1 MKKLFTFVAAALMS
15 ASAFAQAHCEWTVE
29 QLPQQ
34 VFAGQAAAVEAGFV
48 TMWWAPDTSEGG
60 VGDAAPVKWMG
71 MPACDLINTAN
82 IKVSLPLDYNY
93 VSVGNNK
100 YSGVSYAYKLIMGM
114 NNSTR
119 DGIDP
124 LNFAEGL
131 TNNSYIRKSGN
142 ADQKPEG
149 SETGYVINDA
159 IIKIKV
165 KSANYGAITLT
176 YNRGGNNSAMYVV
189 DSTKTRNILWS
200 VTRCPDDNVQN
211 HVARFGVEPGHTY
224 YVMASEKGSV
234 ELYGIEYDECTD
246 EDYEVLVSEANS
258 TDLWTAAQLPN
269 EVFAGQAA
277 AVAAGYTTM
286 WWAPDT
292 SEGGVGDAA
301 PVKWM
306 GMPACDLIN
315 TANIKVSLP
324 LDYNYV
330 SVGNN
335 KYSGVSYAYKLI
347 MGMNNS
353 TRDGIDPLNFAEGL
367 TNNSYI
373 RKSGNADQK
382 PEGSETGYVINDAII
397 KINVPADGNYGRV
410 ILNYNR
416 GGNNS
421 AMYVVDSTKTNQV
434 LQTTTR
440 CPDDAVKTH
449 AAIFNV
455 QPNHT
460 YYVMASEKGSV
471 ELYAIGYCS
480 AADAKYAALGT
491 STGIKTIESV
501 AKSAVNNNMIYTISG
516 RMVGTNR
523 DALSKGLYIQN
534 GKKFVK

>member
-1 MKKLFTFVAAALMS
+1 MKKLFTFVAAALVS
-15 ASAFAQAHCEWTVE
+15 ASAFAQAHCKWTVE

-34 VFAGQAAAVEAGFV
+34 AFATVDDAVAAGYV
-48 TMWWAPDTSEGG
+48 TMWGLPGYL
-60 VGDAAPVKWMG
+60 G
-71 MPACDLINTAN
+71 MPACDLINN
-82 IKVSLPLDYNY
+82 DYVQVSLPLDYNY

-100 YSGVSYAYKLIMGM
+100 YSGKDYAYKLIMGM
-114 NNSTR
+114 NNTTR
-119 DGIDP
+119 DGIEP
-124 LNFAEGL
+124 MNFIEGL
-131 TNNSYIRKSGN
+131 TNNSYVRKAGN

-159 IIKIKV
+159 IIKINV
-165 KSANYGAITLT
+165 KSASYGAITLT

-189 DSTKTRNILWS
+189 DSTKTRNILWT
-200 VTRCPDDNVQN
+200 VTRCPDENVQH

-258 TDLWTAAQLPN
+258 TDLWTAAQLPQQA
-269 EVFAGQAA
+269 FATVDE
-277 AVAAGYTTM
+277 AVAAGYVTM
-286 WWAPDT
+286 WGLP
-292 SEGGVGDAA
+292 GYL
-301 PVKWM
+301 

-315 TANIKVSLP
+315 SANIKVSLP

-335 KYSGVSYAYKLI
+335 KYSGKDYAYKLI
-347 MGMNNS
+347 MGMNNT
-353 TRDGIDPLNFAEGL
+353 TRDGIEPMNFIEGL
-367 TNNSYI
+367 TNNSYV
-373 RKSGNADQK
+373 RKAGNADQK

-434 LQTTTR
+434 LQTVNR

-449 AAIFNV
+449 TAIFNV

-480 AADAKYAALGT
+480 ATDAKYAALGAA
-491 STGIKTIESV
+491 SGIKAIENV
-501 AKSAVNNNMIYTISG
+501 AKTAVNNNMIYTISG

-523 DALSKGLYIQN
+523 EALSKGLYIQN

>member
-15 ASAFAQAHCEWTVE
+15 ASAFAQAHCEWTAA

-34 VFAGQAAAVEAGFV
+34 VFATVDDAVAAGYV
-48 TMWWAPDTSEGG
+48 TMWTS
-60 VGDAAPVKWMG
+60 PNYLG
-71 MPACDLINTAN
+71 MPACDLINNEN
-82 IKVSLPLDYNY
+82 IQVSLPLAYNN
-93 VSVGNNK
+93 VSVGNKK
-100 YSGVSYAYKLIMGM
+100 YSGASYAYKIIMGM

-131 TNNSYIRKSGN
+131 TNNSYVRKLGN

-149 SETGYVINDA
+149 SETGYEVSDA
-159 IIKIKV
+159 IIKINV

-200 VTRCPDDNVQN
+200 VTRCLDENVQH

-224 YVMASEKGSV
+224 YVMASEKNSV

-246 EDYEVLVSEANS
+246 ADYEVLASEANS
-258 TDLWTAAQLPN
+258 TDLWTAAQLP
-269 EVFAGQAA
+269 QAA
-277 AVAAGYTTM
+277 FATVDDAVAAGYVTM
-286 WWAPDT
+286 WT
-292 SEGGVGDAA
+292 S
-301 PVKWM
+301 PNYL

-315 TANIKVSLP
+315 SANIKVSLP
-324 LDYNYV
+324 LAYNNV
-330 SVGNN
+330 SVGNK
-335 KYSGVSYAYKLI
+335 KYSGASYAYKLI

-367 TNNSYI
+367 TNNSYV
-373 RKSGNADQK
+373 RKLGNADQK
-382 PEGSETGYVINDAII
+382 PEGSETGYEVNDAII

-460 YYVMASEKGSV
+460 YYVMASEKNSV

-480 AADAKYAALGT
+480 AADAKYAALGVA
-491 STGIKTIESV
+491 SGIKAIENV
-501 AKSAVNNNMIYTISG
+501 AKTAVNNNMIYTISG

-523 DALSKGLYIQN
+523 EALSKGLYIQN